1 MNTQQNRAEADR
13 PRVSAAVLRN
23 GGREILLVQHRRKDG
38 TSYWQLPGG
47 GVNPGETLEAA
58 VLREL
63 QEETGLTG
71 RVVRW
76 LFAIPYRLGRSTTF
90 LVEIDDAS
98 TVALG
103 TDPEEQD
110 NAFQKLA
117 SVAWWP
123 VAEVQDSPEVAVMRV
138 VLGYFDL

>member
-90 LVEIDDAS
+90 LVEIDHAS